1 MKLNEF
7 SVGVNVD
14 TGQKRAEECVLEH
27 FTVRGQEDEEEQE
40 RDVKVSS

>member
-27 FTVRGQEDEEEQE
+27 STIRGQEDEEEQE
-40 RDVKVSS
+40 RDVKLSS